1 MHGLRRRLSEPRMA
15 GHLPA
20 DRSANQRVTSA
31 GDSFLCILMC
41 GTQHTYV
48 QSKKQAKI
56 APVENS
62 KRAGSTGLSWDLRQ
76 KLVYQAKAVVGGTPT
91 PGNEK
96 RVTAGIQVEN
106 RIRAAEARAIRVP
119 EIALIISVP
128 VGPIRLQFSV
138 PSL

>member
-62 KRAGSTGLSWDLRQ
+62 KRAGSTGLSWDLGY
-76 KLVYQAKAVVGGTPT
+76 LAPSG
-91 PGNEK
+91 
-96 RVTAGIQVEN
+96 TAGSPLDVLSSKHCAN
-106 RIRAAEARAIRVP
+106 STRRGCCAWADP
-119 EIALIISVP
+119 
-128 VGPIRLQFSV
+128 
-138 PSL
+138 PSHILKTGVLTCRRGR

>member
-76 KLVYQAKAVVGGTPT
+76 KLDYAKVS
-91 PGNEK
+91 
-96 RVTAGIQVEN
+96 
-106 RIRAAEARAIRVP
+106 
-119 EIALIISVP
+119 SVSDEELLLSLKIDAP
-128 VGPIRLQFSV
+128 VSE
-138 PSL
+138 

>member
-76 KLVYQAKAVVGGTPT
+76 KLAKVGIKVPTSTITAFLVGWNEHAGSRANGSGTSPQSSPQNSSQT
-91 PGNEK
+91 SNQSSSQ
-96 RVTAGIQVEN
+96 T
-106 RIRAAEARAIRVP
+106 
-119 EIALIISVP
+119 
-128 VGPIRLQFSV
+128 
-138 PSL
+138 

>member
-1 MHGLRRRLSEPRMA
+1 MA

-31 GDSFLCILMC
+31 GDSFLCIRMC
-41 GTQHTYV
+41 GTQHTYI

-76 KLVYQAKAVVGGTPT
+76 KLARDAY
-91 PGNEK
+91 
-96 RVTAGIQVEN
+96 TALIWA
-106 RIRAAEARAIRVP
+106 ILAALAAERSGDPREVGYIKQRDDLLARLRV
-119 EIALIISVP
+119 ETAEKLNRVANSWAAT
-128 VGPIRLQFSV
+128 QW
-138 PSL
+138 

>member
-41 GTQHTYV
+41 GTQHTYA

-76 KLVYQAKAVVGGTPT
+76 KLAI
-91 PGNEK
+91 E
-96 RVTAGIQVEN
+96 
-106 RIRAAEARAIRVP
+106 AAAASAQEAQGQSRGEVR
-119 EIALIISVP
+119 
-128 VGPIRLQFSV
+128 
-138 PSL
+138 